1 MQSKLDLYN
10 FERKFVSFFKKKSI
24 QFSNPRKIG
33 IFGEGIINILLM
45 DLKIASLHLKSNDS
59 YVCPF
64 GMKTAQH
71 PIISLIHKKNVDML
85 DLANKLNG
93 ICSHFDQQ

>member
-1 MQSKLDLYN
+1 MDLRKNLYAN
-10 FERKFVSFFKKKSI
+10 KCVFFEIES
-24 QFSNPRKIG
+24 SNPRKMS

-45 DLKIASLHLKSNDS
+45 DLKIACVQLKSNDC
-59 YVCPF
+59 YACPF

-71 PIISLIHKKNVDML
+71 PIIAFMQKKNVDML
-85 DLANKLNG
+85 ELASKLNG